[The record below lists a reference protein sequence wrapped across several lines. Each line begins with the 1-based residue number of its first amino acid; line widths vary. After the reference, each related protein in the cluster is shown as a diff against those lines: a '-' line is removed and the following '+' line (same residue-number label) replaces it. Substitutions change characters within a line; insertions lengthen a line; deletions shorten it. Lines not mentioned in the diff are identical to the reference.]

1 MGATAND
8 ADVLLVLLFL
18 LLGLLLGLGSGS
30 GRSGD
35 HDGGGSRGRVPP
47 ARGDEP
53 GDILALS
60 RVEMADQRG
69 VNSPF

>member
-18 LLGLLLGLGSGS
+18 LLGLLLGLGSGND
-30 GRSGD
+30 RSGD
-35 HDGGGSRGRVPP
+35 HGGGGSRARVGELLP

-53 GDILALS
+53 SDILAL
-60 RVEMADQRG
+60 
-69 VNSPF
+69 